1 METDNRN
8 EFRSVKEMIKHQL
21 DTFETE
27 RLLGQLPIKDE
38 SQRVSY
44 EQVTVSIQQLLDQ
57 DLDDCIGRG
66 FEKLDIRDENRVSI
80 NALRTALFYTTPLY
94 NCKQLDGN
102 GKDFKKEK
110 DRQQRFRRFLKQ
122 MYKYLNESFAINA
135 FDSDNFKN
143 FILSV
148 LQPERV
154 KKQQTQAEK
163 IASNHCRHA
172 DTFDLQTT
180 QLLFD
185 AQELDLVHA
194 MTF

>member
-1 METDNRN
+1 MEIDNRN
-8 EFRSVKEMIKHQL
+8 EFRAVKEMIKHQL

-27 RLLGQLPIKDE
+27 RLLGQLPIRDE

-94 NCKQLDGN
+94 NVKQLDGN

-110 DRQQRFRRFLKQ
+110 DRQ
-122 MYKYLNESFAINA
+122 
-135 FDSDNFKN
+135 
-143 FILSV
+143 
-148 LQPERV
+148 
-154 KKQQTQAEK
+154 
-163 IASNHCRHA
+163 
-172 DTFDLQTT
+172 
-180 QLLFD
+180 
-185 AQELDLVHA
+185 
-194 MTF
+194 